1 MGKLSVNE
9 HFFARMFVNR
19 NNEFKNNMYFLI
31 FIYGIALNALLS
43 ITIGMFISTF
53 SKTSAQVGAYGLI
66 IIIPSLFLS
75 GQFLPVAYLAKYDSL
90 YYPSLITPYRYI
102 TLIITSAFNGGEVMY
117 GPTVF
122 NFSLNP
128 GAKIIRF
135 RPPNL
140 DMQWLYETINY
151 RLSGSNGKVADY
163 DDIKKEF
170 AKIMKV
176 IGAFDKKQEEW
187 AKHNILEVI
196 RNFINSST
204 KSSEIN
210 SLIEKLIKLNIL
222 DQETTQELINQI
234 NKGNLFGYLL
244 KVLLNPKCTV
254 QPIEWFVGLDCY
266 QNWELL
272 FCHFYPISLSVLL
285 MILLFRKFEFSS
297 R

>member
-31 FIYGIALNALLS
+31 FIYGIVLNALLS
-43 ITIGMFISTF
+43 ITIGIFISTF

-75 GQFLPVAYLAKYDSL
+75 GQFLPVAYLAKYNSL

-122 NFSLNP
+122 NFSLDP
-128 GAKIIRF
+128 GAKTIRF

-140 DMQWLYETINY
+140 DMQWLYETITY

-163 DDIKKEF
+163 DEIKKEF
-170 AKIMKV
+170 ASIMKI
-176 IGAFDKKQEEW
+176 IGNFDLENKQKDWER
-187 AKHNILEVI
+187 HNVLEVI

-222 DQETTQELINQI
+222 DQETTKDLIQNI
-234 NKGNLFGYLL
+234 NKGNLFKYLL
-244 KVLLNPKCTV
+244 DVLLGPNEYGV

-272 FCHFYPISLSVLL
+272 F
-285 MILLFRKFEFSS
+285 
-297 R
+297 